1 LNEHRD
7 RTPKKEERMKF
18 RATIETTSR
27 SYEVEFDLDDEMA
40 AQARLTEVL
49 GDVSKRFLRKGERAE
64 KPAAAAK
71 SGTPSQVTGVGG
83 PK

>member
-1 LNEHRD
+1 
-7 RTPKKEERMKF
+7 MKF
-18 RATIETTSR
+18 RVTIESKSR
-27 SYEVEFDLDDEMA
+27 SYEAEFDLDDETA
-40 AQARLTEVL
+40 AQARLSEVL

-71 SGTPSQVTGVGG
+71 PGTSVQGTGVGG

>member
-1 LNEHRD
+1 
-7 RTPKKEERMKF
+7 MKF
-18 RATIETTSR
+18 RATIEAQSR
-27 SYEVEFDLDDEMA
+27 SYDIEFDLDDEMA

-49 GDVSKRFLRKGERAE
+49 GDLTKKFLRKTERAE

-71 SGTPSQVTGVGG
+71 SGTPSPVTGGGG